1 MVKLLETTS
10 PDLQKLVVRNRSPR
24 TRKAT
29 KEKKKKGN
37 LTDWFGA
44 GDGVKITLCMAQ
56 SYDRDKE

>member
-1 MVKLLETTS
+1 MLEIEVLE
-10 PDLQKLVVRNRSPR
+10 PEKPQ
-24 TRKAT
+24 RK
-29 KEKKKKGN
+29 KKKKGN